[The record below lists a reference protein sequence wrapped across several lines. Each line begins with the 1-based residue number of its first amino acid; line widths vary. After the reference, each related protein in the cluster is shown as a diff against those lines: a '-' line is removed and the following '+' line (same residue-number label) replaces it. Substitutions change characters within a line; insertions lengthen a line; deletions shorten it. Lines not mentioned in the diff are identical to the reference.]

1 MVELIQSLASGV
13 LLGLL
18 YGIVALSFVV
28 IFRASRVV
36 NLAQGEVVMIGAF
49 LAWMASSSFGL
60 PLYLAVPAALVMA
73 ACFGLMIERFV
84 FRPLTGQPIFSI
96 VMASIGLIILLRGAT
111 MVIWGP
117 STRPFPQVF
126 PLGGI
131 EIGPILLNTT
141 LLIGGVITI
150 ACAEGLNWFFM
161 RTDAGLRLAAVAE
174 DHTTALSMGISVR
187 KSAII
192 AWVLGTTLATMAAI
206 IMLSGSVLGVTAAEI
221 GFRALPVALL
231 GGLESV
237 RGAVIA
243 GVIVGMAEALASTYL
258 DPLTNGAL
266 SQIFPFILIILVLL
280 IRPQGLFG
288 WKILERI

>member
-1 MVELIQSLASGV
+1 
-13 LLGLL
+13 
-18 YGIVALSFVV
+18 
-28 IFRASRVV
+28 
-36 NLAQGEVVMIGAF
+36 
-49 LAWMASSSFGL
+49 
-60 PLYLAVPAALVMA
+60 
-73 ACFGLMIERFV
+73 
-84 FRPLTGQPIFSI
+84 
-96 VMASIGLIILLRGAT
+96 
-111 MVIWGP
+111 
-117 STRPFPQVF
+117 
-126 PLGGI
+126 
-131 EIGPILLNTT
+131 
-141 LLIGGVITI
+141 
-150 ACAEGLNWFFM
+150 
-161 RTDAGLRLAAVAE
+161 
-174 DHTTALSMGISVR
+174 
-187 KSAII
+187 
-192 AWVLGTTLATMAAI
+192 MAAI

>member
-1 MVELIQSLASGV
+1 MVELIQSLSSGV

-28 IFRASRVV
+28 IYRASRVV
-36 NLAQGEVVMIGAF
+36 NLAQGEVLMVGAF
-49 LAWMASSSFGL
+49 LAWMAATSFGL
-60 PLYLAVPAALVMA
+60 PLFLAIPAALVMS
-73 ACFGLMIERFV
+73 ACFGLTIERFV

-117 STRPFPQVF
+117 ATRPFPQVF

-131 EIGPILLNTT
+131 EIGPIMLNTA
-141 LLIGGVITI
+141 LLIGGGITI
-150 ACAEGLNWFFM
+150 ICAEGLNWFFM

-174 DHTTALSMGISVR
+174 DHTTALSMGISVK
-187 KSAII
+187 KSATI
-192 AWVLGTTLATMAAI
+192 AWVLGTTLATVAAI

-237 RGAVIA
+237 RGAVLA
-243 GVIVGMAEALASTYL
+243 GIIIGMAEALASTYL
-258 DPLTNGAL
+258 DPMTNGAL

-288 WKILERI
+288 WKIIERI

>member
-1 MVELIQSLASGV
+1 MIELVQSLSSGV

-28 IFRASRVV
+28 IYRASRVV
-36 NLAQGEVVMIGAF
+36 NLAQGEVVMVGAF
-49 LAWMASSSFGL
+49 LAWMAASSFGL
-60 PLYLAVPAALVMA
+60 PLYLAIPAALAMS
-73 ACFGLMIERFV
+73 ACFGVIIERFV
-84 FRPLTGQPIFSI
+84 FRPLTGQPIFAV

-117 STRPFPQVF
+117 ATRPFPQVF
-126 PLGGI
+126 PLGAI
-131 EIGPILLNTT
+131 EIGPILLNTA

-150 ACAEGLNWFFM
+150 ICAAGLNWFFM

-174 DHTTALSMGISVR
+174 DHTTALSMGISVK

-192 AWVLGTTLATMAAI
+192 AWVLGTTLATVSAI

-231 GGLESV
+231 GGMESV

-243 GVIVGMAEALASTYL
+243 GVLVGMAEALASTYL

-288 WKILERI
+288 WKIIERI

>member
-1 MVELIQSLASGV
+1 
-13 LLGLL
+13 
-18 YGIVALSFVV
+18 VV
-28 IFRASRVV
+28 IIRASRVV

-126 PLGGI
+126 PLGGT
-131 EIGPILLNTT
+131 EVGPILLNTT

-150 ACAEGLNWFFM
+150 ACAVGLNWFFM

-187 KSAII
+187 TSAII